1 MEKQDGVS
9 IELPNME
16 TITSRRHYIPGLFGI
31 TILFFFFS
39 FCELS
44 CQGQRFAKISG
55 INLVTGTQIEGPQSN
70 NSFGLGA
77 PSQEESQKMPGN
89 IWALIALLA
98 AAGGLTIFLIRHKNE
113 NMAGAIAGATGA
125 VALLVLQITLSDSIK
140 LEGRGMI
147 TISFLFPYWASLLAL
162 AGAGT
167 LCFLRF
173 KKVSL
178 DSVQPDFQA
187 AHVAH
192 SGMSSTYGTQTNKE
206 EAPPQS
212 FVPPYISKDAS
223 LSRQESETVSP
234 PQQIIEPEMTSP
246 SAPLQKEL
254 ETDSPVIHSTATRTY
269 STPLPEQHQF
279 NPVYKTENIPP
290 AIQVKAKQDGYYSP
304 KNDSQNWLVW
314 LIIAAVSIVI
324 IATIVIEV
332 L

>member
-70 NSFGLGA
+70 SSFGFGA

-140 LEGRGMI
+140 LQGRGMI

-167 LCFLRF
+167 LCYLRF
-173 KKVSL
+173 KNASL
-178 DSVQPDFQA
+178 ESAQPDFQSTPA
-187 AHVAH
+187 VA
-192 SGMSSTYGTQTNKE
+192 SELASTSALTNKE
-206 EAPPQS
+206 ESPPQS
-212 FVPPYISKDAS
+212 FVTPYISKDAS
-223 LSRQESETVSP
+223 LTRQEPETASP
-234 PQQIIEPEMTSP
+234 PQQIIEPDLTSP
-246 SAPLQKEL
+246 SAPLQKEP

-269 STPLPEQHQF
+269 STPPPEQHQF
-279 NPVYKTENIPP
+279 NPMYKTENIPP
-290 AIQVKAKQDGYYSP
+290 AIQVKAKQDGYYAP
-304 KNDSQNWLVW
+304 KSNSQEWFVW
-314 LIIAAVSIVI
+314 LIIVAVSIVI